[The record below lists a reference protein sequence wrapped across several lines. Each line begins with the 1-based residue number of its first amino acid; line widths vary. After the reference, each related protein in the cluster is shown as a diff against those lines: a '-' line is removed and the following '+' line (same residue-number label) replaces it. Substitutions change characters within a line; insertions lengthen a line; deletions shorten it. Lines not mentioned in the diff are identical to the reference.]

1 MTSPAATPAL
11 AEPST
16 SASSGS
22 ARQRG
27 GARYVLGKV
36 GGAVVSLFVIVVLS
50 FFLIRVVPGDPI
62 RLLTRNS
69 SLGPA
74 QVAQLRHELG
84 LDKSLPAQFVDYLV
98 GLLHGNLG
106 TSANFQQPV
115 AQLILQRLGPT
126 VLLVGA
132 ATVISVLLGLWQ
144 GTRAGWRRG
153 SRFDRFS
160 TGFALTL
167 WSAPTFWLGMILLTV
182 AGTWFP
188 TQGISDPDT
197 PPSFFPQVLDV
208 AHHLVLPCLTLV
220 AVLYAQYLLVMRS
233 SLLEEMNAD
242 YLTTARA
249 KGLRDDLVR
258 GRHAVP
264 NALLPTVTLIFI
276 QLGFVVGGAVTVETV
291 YSWPGLGLLLYQALA
306 DHDGALLQ
314 GLLLVLA
321 GAVLV
326 MNLIGDL
333 LLHVIDPRVRAA

>member
-1 MTSPAATPAL
+1 MTSPSATPAL
-11 AEPST
+11 AEPSP
-16 SASSGS
+16 S
-22 ARQRG
+22 ARTG

-62 RLLTRNS
+62 RLLTRNT
-69 SLGPA
+69 SLGAA
-74 QVAQLRHELG
+74 QIAQLRHEYG
-84 LDKSLPAQFVDYLV
+84 LDKPLPAQFLDYLV
-98 GLLHGNLG
+98 NLAHGDLG
-106 TSANFQQPV
+106 VSTNFQRPV
-115 AQLILQRLGPT
+115 SDLILQRLGPT

-132 ATVISVLLGLWQ
+132 ATIISVLLGLWQ

-167 WSAPTFWLGMILLTV
+167 WSAPTFWLGMILLAV
-182 AGTWFP
+182 AGSWFP
-188 TQGISDPDT
+188 TQGILDPDT
-197 PPSFFPQVLDV
+197 PPAFLPQALD
-208 AHHLVLPCLTLV
+208 ALHHLVLPCLTLV

-291 YSWPGLGLLLYQALA
+291 YSWPGLGLLLYQALS

>member
-1 MTSPAATPAL
+1 MTSPATTPAL

-16 SASSGS
+16 SARRS
-22 ARQRG
+22 G

-36 GGAVVSLFVIVVLS
+36 GGAVVSLFVVLVLG

-62 RLLTRNS
+62 RLLTRNTS
-69 SLGPA
+69 VGPA
-74 QVAQLRHELG
+74 QVALLRHQYG
-84 LDKSLPAQFVDYLV
+84 LDKPLPAQFVDYLV
-98 GLLHGNLG
+98 GLAHGDMGASLK
-106 TSANFQQPV
+106 FQQPV
-115 AQLILQRLGPT
+115 SDLILQRLWPT
-126 VLLVGA
+126 VLLVGV
-132 ATVISVLLGLWQ
+132 ATLIAILLGLWQ

-153 SRFDRFS
+153 TGFDRFS
-160 TGFALTL
+160 TGFALAL
-167 WSAPTFWLGMILLTV
+167 WSAPTFWLGMILL
-182 AGTWFP
+182 ALGGSLFP
-188 TQGISDPDT
+188 TQGILDPDT
-197 PPSFFPQVLDV
+197 PPEFFAQAFDV
-208 AHHLVLPCLTLV
+208 MHHLVLPCLTLV

-249 KGLRDDLVR
+249 KGLREDMVR
-258 GRHAVP
+258 SRHAVP

-276 QLGFVVGGAVTVETV
+276 NLGFVVGGAVTVETV

-306 DHDGALLQ
+306 DHDGPLLQ

-333 LLHVIDPRVRAA
+333 LLRVIDPRVRAA

>member
-1 MTSPAATPAL
+1 M
-11 AEPST
+11 AEPSP
-16 SASSGS
+16 S
-22 ARQRG
+22 ARTG

-36 GGAVVSLFVIVVLS
+36 GGAVVSLCVIVVLS
-50 FFLIRVVPGDPI
+50 FFLIRVLPGDPI
-62 RLLTRNS
+62 RLLTRNT
-69 SLGPA
+69 SLGAA
-74 QVAQLRHELG
+74 QVAQLRHTFG
-84 LDKSLPAQFVDYLV
+84 LDKPLPAQFLDYMV
-98 GLLHGNLG
+98 GLLHGDLG
-106 TSANFQQPV
+106 VSLRFGQPV
-115 AQLILQRLGPT
+115 SDLILRALWPT
-126 VLLVGA
+126 VLLVGVA
-132 ATVISVLLGLWQ
+132 SVIAILLGLWQ

-153 SRFDRFS
+153 SGFDRFS

-167 WSAPTFWLGMILLTV
+167 WSAPTFWLGMILLAL
-182 AGTWFP
+182 AGSWFP
-188 TQGISDPDT
+188 TQGIVDPDT
-197 PPSFFPQVLDV
+197 PPQFLPQAFDVL
-208 AHHLVLPCLTLV
+208 HHLVLPCLTLV

-291 YSWPGLGLLLYQALA
+291 YSWPGLGLLLYRALT
-306 DHDGALLQ
+306 DHDGPLLQ

-333 LLHVIDPRVRAA
+333 LLRVIDPRVRAA

>member
-1 MTSPAATPAL
+1 MTTPATAPAL

-16 SASSGS
+16 SA
-22 ARQRG
+22 RTG

-36 GGAVVSLFVIVVLS
+36 GGAVVSLFVVLVLG
-50 FFLIRVVPGDPI
+50 FFLFRVLPGDPI
-62 RLLTRNS
+62 RLITRNTS
-69 SLGPA
+69 VGAA
-74 QVAQLRHELG
+74 QVAELRRQFG
-84 LDKSLPAQFVDYLV
+84 FDKPLWAQFVDYLV
-98 GLLHGNLG
+98 NLARGDLG
-106 TSANFQQPV
+106 TSTKFQVPV
-115 AQLILQRLGPT
+115 SQLIWQRLWPT

-132 ATVISVLLGLWQ
+132 ATVISIVLGLWQ

-153 SRFDRFS
+153 TRFDRFS

-167 WSAPTFWLGMILLTV
+167 WSAPTFWLGMILLAL
-182 AGTWFP
+182 AGSWFP
-188 TQGISDPDT
+188 TQGIVDPDT
-197 PPSFFPQVLDV
+197 PPEFFPQLFDVL
-208 AHHLVLPCLTLV
+208 HHLVLPCLTLV

-258 GRHAVP
+258 SRHAVP

-276 QLGFVVGGAVTVETV
+276 NLGFVVGGAVTVEAV
-291 YSWPGLGLLLYQALA
+291 YSWPGLGQLLYEAIT
-306 DHDGALLQ
+306 DHDGPLLQ

>member
-11 AEPST
+11 AEPSP
-16 SASSGS
+16 S
-22 ARQRG
+22 ARSG

-50 FFLIRVVPGDPI
+50 FFLIRVLPGDPI
-62 RLLTRNS
+62 RLLTRNT
-69 SLGPA
+69 SLGAA
-74 QVAQLRHELG
+74 QVAELRHQFG
-84 LDKSLPAQFVDYLV
+84 LDKPLPAQFVDYMV
-98 GLLHGNLG
+98 GLAHGDLG
-106 TSANFQQPV
+106 VSLRFGQPV
-115 AQLILQRLGPT
+115 SQLILRALWPT
-126 VLLVGA
+126 VLLVGV
-132 ATVISVLLGLWQ
+132 ATLISILLGLWQ

-153 SRFDRFS
+153 SGFDRFS

-167 WSAPTFWLGMILLTV
+167 WSAPTFWLGMILLAL
-182 AGTWFP
+182 AGSWFP
-188 TQGISDPDT
+188 TQGILDPDT
-197 PPSFFPQVLDV
+197 PPEFLPQALDV
-208 AHHLVLPCLTLV
+208 LHHLVLPCLTLV

-258 GRHAVP
+258 DRHAVP
-264 NALLPTVTLIFI
+264 NALLPTVTLVFI

-291 YSWPGLGLLLYQALA
+291 YSWPGLGLLLYQALS
-306 DHDGALLQ
+306 DHDGTLLQ

>member
-1 MTSPAATPAL
+1 VTSPAATPAL
-11 AEPST
+11 AEPSP
-16 SASSGS
+16 S
-22 ARQRG
+22 ARSG

-50 FFLIRVVPGDPI
+50 FFLIRVLPGDPI
-62 RLLTRNS
+62 RLLTRNT
-69 SLGPA
+69 SLGAA
-74 QVAQLRHELG
+74 QVAELRHQFG
-84 LDKSLPAQFVDYLV
+84 LDKPLPAQFVDYMV
-98 GLLHGNLG
+98 GLAHGDLG
-106 TSANFQQPV
+106 VSLRFGQPV
-115 AQLILQRLGPT
+115 SQLILRALWPT
-126 VLLVGA
+126 VLLVGV
-132 ATVISVLLGLWQ
+132 ATLISILLGLWQ

-153 SRFDRFS
+153 SGFDRFS

-167 WSAPTFWLGMILLTV
+167 WSAPTFWLGMILLAL
-182 AGTWFP
+182 AGSWFP
-188 TQGISDPDT
+188 TQGILDPDT
-197 PPSFFPQVLDV
+197 PPEFLPQALDV
-208 AHHLVLPCLTLV
+208 LHHLVLPCLTLV

-258 GRHAVP
+258 DRHAVP
-264 NALLPTVTLIFI
+264 NALLPTVTLVFI

-291 YSWPGLGLLLYQALA
+291 YSWPGLGLLLYQALS
-306 DHDGALLQ
+306 DHDGTLLQ